1 MIFGVARVVEFVSAH
16 TELQPGDVIMT
27 GSPSG
32 NGTHYG
38 RFLKDG
44 DEMRGEIDGLV
55 GAQVVRCIAEQVEV
69 SPSLENV

>member
-1 MIFGVARVVEFVSAH
+1 M
-16 TELQPGDVIMT
+16 PGDVIMT

-38 RFLKDG
+38 RYLQDG

-55 GAQVVRCIAEQVEV
+55 GAQVVRCAAEQVAA
-69 SPSLENV
+69 LEAD